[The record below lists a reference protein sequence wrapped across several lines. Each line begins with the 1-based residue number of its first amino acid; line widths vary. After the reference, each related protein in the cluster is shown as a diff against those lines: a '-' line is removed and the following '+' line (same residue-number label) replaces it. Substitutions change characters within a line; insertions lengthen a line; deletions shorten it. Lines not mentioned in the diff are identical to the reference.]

1 MAAINLDIGGNTSR
15 LDRDIQKTVN
25 KAYSIN
31 LKTKGDQP
39 LGRITGKVN
48 EFNKSLDASNARVI
62 AFGASAGIIFGLQR
76 AFSSLVTSTIEV
88 QKSLQDI
95 NVILNVSTTQLNKFG
110 SELFNIAKNT
120 GQSFQEVAGAATE
133 FSRQGLGLVET
144 LKRTNEALILSRL
157 SGLDTVKSVQALTA
171 AVNSFASQAVT
182 ATEIVNKFANVDA
195 AFAVSSADLADA
207 ISRVGSS
214 AAQSGVSLNELIA
227 LVTSAQQTTAR
238 GGAVIG
244 NSFKTIFTRLQRGKV
259 VDLLGTLGISDTTA
273 GGEIKSTIQLLQEL
287 GKVYDNLGA
296 QQQAYVAEQVGG
308 VFQINILKAALADL
322 GKEYS
327 VYNSALSTAEASTD
341 QAIKRNEQLNKT
353 YAAQLNALQQ
363 NAKQLAA
370 GVGNRVLGPVFDRVV
385 GGANEL
391 LGGINESDGKGVG
404 AVLGKGILDGLGQLL
419 AGPGL
424 VLIGGILLKLTKDFA
439 KFGLESGKGLLGL
452 NSAATQQK
460 NLQESISQ
468 ILQNNPKLIDRAL
481 KSEQGLNQVANSLY
495 ATLQKQTLE
504 LQNQEKISQR
514 IAKAFYG
521 AGVRSSGGV
530 PIVPTSG
537 KSGKS
542 GKATGYIPNFAEV
555 LQAIELGAP
564 SSVQSVSGVGK
575 IGGKSFE
582 ANNKEF
588 QIPDFG
594 GTGETA
600 VIPKY
605 GGGIKE
611 ATKMITR
618 GESGSVL
625 DKSDRNRA
633 RGFVPNFA
641 KTSRDYEVTDGDS
654 TINFSDRKQGR
665 LNFVDAIE
673 KGQRFGDSAENLAK
687 SILYK
692 EYPDTESLLKSSGGG
707 AAYNRYSFKSAQ
719 LQNQLI
725 QKGLGVPDIRYSGG
739 KYQAS
744 TLQAMKKSIGL
755 WSTKTK
761 DGFYNHPKA
770 QQFIKQNNLEKKLS
784 SRTDIGKTK
793 KNFILGSAT
802 RFGTGRYSGGEL
814 LPEKY
819 KSGKQVNFQ
828 ELFASGF
835 IPNFAQTKKAI
846 DLGNLDTIPNKLGNK
861 VVSLIHPGL
870 SDGYSLNPATASY
883 LKQEYTG
890 RIPVAGINQTKL
902 KSQLPDLDK
911 NLGDLLV
918 KEANQF
924 GQSLGGSNF
933 LKSAEDLPNYGAAKG
948 AVGVAFEGG
957 VQTLLQQKVGRKQN
971 AGIDFRNITPRL
983 RSIFNEA
990 PGMYDAK
997 SSPALTN
1004 EVFKKLLNET
1014 RPGAT
1019 VQKSSGQAGKDY
1031 SKKRQEAV
1039 DQLRKEGV
1047 TGSVAIRQALRDRFG
1062 IVGKAA
1068 GYIPNFAA
1076 PLVRAVD
1083 DKELRMMLSK
1093 FGKGFSFQNIS
1104 SDQSALEYF
1113 GGSGTYMW
1121 DSLARPG
1128 DKMSDRQAYKQNI
1141 GRAKNWSSA
1150 RKQSSWLVRYNRS
1163 KLKDSELLPD
1173 METGGA
1179 SVYGLPL
1186 SKDQIVWPIK
1196 QSGGSGRI
1204 FEKDIPGFLSG
1215 QVNDARKRERE
1226 AGIQSNQIYLAQEQA
1241 LKNANPM
1248 GIGVF
1253 NKRDEP
1259 TKGSRKNAMRSK
1271 GFARGYIPNFA
1282 EDVSAA
1288 PIGSTIAALVAQLG
1302 FLAFFLKDIRTDMTT
1317 AHTEAIESATNEIS
1331 QDKAKL
1337 DSLKTGTAEHDK
1349 LNKKIKSSTESLKK
1363 MEAGSGKFT
1372 SGLMASAST
1381 LMIAAPMIAALA
1393 KNAIGSETKG
1403 ARATGAAIEGVGQG
1417 VAFAGLAS
1425 MLAKTQKSKGAV
1437 AALAFLASQAL
1448 NVVGVLKE
1456 FGTDLPELARAAEKA
1471 SQKLSEFENISQQ
1484 ANTSLEQ
1491 ITDLRNKGQAKEA
1504 GAVENK
1510 VLTDIAKQVTDPN
1523 VASHMQRAIIN
1534 KDSEALRKA
1543 IEDNTKI
1550 LREERDKT
1558 ERSAAVSAGIEGIKG
1573 QKGPKN
1579 LEKRLSEARNIFG
1592 SQLLN
1597 LTTKDASG
1605 KEVRSTGIE
1614 RFNQLQN
1621 LGRINKGGGSK
1632 EYEKILEELGFEG
1645 EELKALMQ
1653 DEKAIRPLL
1662 QKLINEQ
1669 IESQAALLRNTEEG
1683 NSVVKQINDAMRN
1696 VRSKYDEYAK
1706 AITQGVNNQISANSD
1721 IKNALARIEVGRLES
1736 NAEITEAFTGSGST
1750 ATRQAK
1756 TGAELAK
1763 IDSDFTAN
1771 INEPIT
1777 EATRTLFDVLQSSV
1791 STKIGTM
1798 ATPGDD
1804 QKSAVTNF
1812 ETLQA
1817 SLLPLLESLNIENLQ
1832 GILPSAN
1839 EDFQGFDVKKILD
1852 TVRPKVQ
1859 GDDATKGLDEL
1870 EKQLNTAN
1878 SILYEQ
1884 RRIQQEQ
1891 KTLLAQQKF
1900 TEIAKLFIAGI
1911 KESMGGFEGFLK
1923 GTFNEDSQA
1932 LQDAASAIRI
1942 IGSNPQTRG
1951 GQIEVGRSLGI
1962 VTTELSKLSGL
1973 NIGEELA
1980 KFAPNVIAQIEGGQS
1995 KYIEDNLN
2003 TVFNSLAGLDEGIA
2017 QAFRTSLGKKFNL
2030 GDDASNKEI
2039 ADATAK
2045 AQTSMQYELV
2055 PALSDSIRKASI
2067 AQLEKDGGN
2076 EELIKLLNSPAG
2088 AFLDPV
2094 AQTNLAIQESNGILR
2109 DILTAINAPVDASTP
2124 TTTPSSESGRG
2135 RAGGGGGGRPTP
2147 ASDSGG
2153 AAGGFFPAFA
2163 NSKESIIPNF
2173 KQQYEKEKR
2182 DQLKYGYSG
2191 GKPLPLS
2198 EENFNPLRDAIANP
2212 MQMALLGGMKSKSL
2226 GAAGGYF
2233 PNFAEP
2239 SPELLKRFL
2248 EVVDSPEELKK
2259 LLAPFEKDFQM
2270 LGRGGFSSSPEGLT
2284 TPKNIGPYAG
2294 MTGKE
2299 FSKFSYQDLLDLG
2312 LFKNI
2317 GKGTRPGDITI
2328 KNVQNY
2334 QEVIEEMTKKARAS
2348 ATAPSPTTAV
2358 SKTVQE
2364 VGEQIPKAAAKAVP
2378 PPLPKAAAKA
2388 AAKAVPPPLPK
2399 RVPKTASPAKT
2410 PSKSKPSKS
2419 SKTKNPKGPSI
2430 PPKAVGKTPTGMIA
2444 NLTKGAKFV
2453 GKKVP
2458 YLGAA
2463 YGVVQAI
2470 NEYQEGMDPTEAA
2483 VRTALEIGGSAA
2495 GGLLGLVFGG
2505 GVASAVTGTLGAVGG
2520 NMLGT
2525 AIGDAIY
2532 GPKAEDTMDPTANP
2546 STRPPPGATL
2556 KKKKLEMPKSNVKK
2570 LEKPD
2575 EKPDKKQLD
2584 EVKKAMGPDLPSPD
2598 ERKAI
2603 ADKEIQAQLIRWQMG
2618 ANAEFKNYD
2627 KDGVSTGIKSMYGQ
2641 GGGQEVKGSNID
2653 VTRQLA
2659 ERTKAVKPSQRFYD
2673 KKINALRQQI
2683 QSEILPKSEFI
2694 GKQGEGM
2701 GARTLINEAIAKG
2714 QTINAIDP
2722 KKPETGRKLSEAN
2735 LEGLQRT
2742 ITGKDG
2748 KVIGY
2753 SRYNPEASKYREYSG
2768 PPGVYVDGKP
2778 YVPPYSEKSSLPKT
2792 SGSPGVY
2799 VDDKLWTPP
2808 EERNKILVGGKG
2820 DMPAKQVNVKTGKSM
2835 QVPRAMPAF
2844 KMGGAA
2850 TELGTQIPN
2859 PTADSAKLER
2869 TIDKEQEEAGV
2880 PRSQIYS
2887 LNMPELVTTDN
2898 PDGTGVFNKEDE
2910 RSVEEARKAV
2920 ERVYSFGKI
2929 RTPTNS
2935 AGGYFPNFAE
2945 PSSTSNNINVSVG
2958 VNITAGAS
2966 ASSIDKDAL
2975 SAQIQTLLEVEVPK
2989 LNALKARVDRM
3000 GEVVTKVQEGNPGK
3014 YNLPPKQVPK

>member
-287 GKVYDNLGA
+287 GAVYDNLGA

-327 VYNSALSTAEASTD
+327 VYSSALSTAEASTD

-363 NAKQLAA
+363 NAKQLAT

-391 LGGINESDGKGVG
+391 LGGVNESDGKSIG

-424 VLIGGILLKLTKDFA
+424 VLLGGILLKLTKDFA

-460 NLQESISQ
+460 NLQESIGQ

-530 PIVPTSG
+530 PVVPTSG
-537 KSGKS
+537 KSGKP
-542 GKATGYIPNFAEV
+542 GKAAGHIPNFALGVSPME
-555 LQAIELGAP
+555 AIAE
-564 SSVQSVSGVGK
+564 SSTAINKGGYRPGPVDSIRIGGQRMVYNKATGQPGVGENIVK
-575 IGGKSFE
+575 YPG
-582 ANNKEF
+582 AKE
-588 QIPDFG
+588 P
-594 GTGETA
+594 
-600 VIPKY
+600 
-605 GGGIKE
+605 GI
-611 ATKMITR
+611 
-618 GESGSVL
+618 
-625 DKSDRNRA
+625 
-633 RGFVPNFA
+633 VP
-641 KTSRDYEVTDGDS
+641 
-654 TINFSDRKQGR
+654 
-665 LNFVDAIE
+665 
-673 KGQRFGDSAENLAK
+673 
-687 SILYK
+687 
-692 EYPDTESLLKSSGGG
+692 
-707 AAYNRYSFKSAQ
+707 
-719 LQNQLI
+719 
-725 QKGLGVPDIRYSGG
+725 
-739 KYQAS
+739 
-744 TLQAMKKSIGL
+744 
-755 WSTKTK
+755 
-761 DGFYNHPKA
+761 
-770 QQFIKQNNLEKKLS
+770 
-784 SRTDIGKTK
+784 
-793 KNFILGSAT
+793 
-802 RFGTGRYSGGEL
+802 
-814 LPEKY
+814 PEKSKAGNKY
-819 KSGKQVNFQ
+819 RRDFQKASGFDPYTLEGK
-828 ELFASGF
+828 ASGF
-835 IPNFAQTKKAI
+835 IPNFADDKNIYKSQKKFAAGKVFDNAIALSLRLKSAYLEDRDIIDFPPNQLSASVIDKRVKEGLGINRQTLYGDAKLSDSESNKASYISKILRLGGKLSGGPNEGYTVTPSGPGGSILVPGSDKKKLADKKQNLRAGVGAI
-846 DLGNLDTIPNKLGNK
+846 IKKNPSLENYFNQRGIEKGSSIFLPNVLIDYVSGITGKNVFGAVAGRGKNFNDPNVRASAAQSIASRFNRAAGFIPNFAKTKNAINLGNLDTIPNQLGNK

-870 SDGYSLNPATASY
+870 SEGYQLRPATAKY
-883 LKQEYTG
+883 LKNEYTG
-890 RIPVAGINQTKL
+890 KIPVAGINQTKL
-902 KSQLPDLDK
+902 KSQIPDLDK

-971 AGIDFRNITPRL
+971 AGIDFRSITPRL

-1019 VQKSSGQAGKDY
+1019 VQKSSGQAGKEY
-1031 SKKRQEAV
+1031 AAKRSAAV

-1076 PLVRAVD
+1076 EEDAKKREMSRAGSAVTLYSD
-1083 DKELRMMLSK
+1083 MLASPVVVNKPQIKKYGPNADKIIK
-1093 FGKGFSFQNIS
+1093 KDHINKGQLGTRSN
-1104 SDQSALEYF
+1104 LMKT
-1113 GGSGTYMW
+1113 GSGKEKY
-1121 DSLARPG
+1121 
-1128 DKMSDRQAYKQNI
+1128 
-1141 GRAKNWSSA
+1141 SSGKS
-1150 RKQSSWLVRYNRS
+1150 R
-1163 KLKDSELLPD
+1163 
-1173 METGGA
+1173 
-1179 SVYGLPL
+1179 
-1186 SKDQIVWPIK
+1186 
-1196 QSGGSGRI
+1196 
-1204 FEKDIPGFLSG
+1204 GF
-1215 QVNDARKRERE
+1215 
-1226 AGIQSNQIYLAQEQA
+1226 
-1241 LKNANPM
+1241 
-1248 GIGVF
+1248 
-1253 NKRDEP
+1253 
-1259 TKGSRKNAMRSK
+1259 
-1271 GFARGYIPNFA
+1271 IPNFA

-1288 PIGSTIAALVAQLG
+1288 PIGSTIGAFVAQLG
-1302 FLAFFLKDIRTDMTT
+1302 FLAFFLKDIRTDMAT
-1317 AHTEAIESATNEIS
+1317 AHTEAIESATNEIT
-1331 QDKAKL
+1331 QDKARL

-1363 MEAGSGKFT
+1363 MEAGSGKVA

-1381 LMIAAPMIAALA
+1381 IMIAAPMLAALA

-1403 ARATGAAIEGVGQG
+1403 ARAAGSAVEGVGQG
-1417 VAFAGLAS
+1417 LAMTS
-1425 MLAKTQKSKGAV
+1425 MATMLATTRKMKGIIGKLGFV
-1437 AALAFLASQAL
+1437 ATVAISAF
-1448 NVVGVLKE
+1448 GGLKE
-1456 FGTDLPELARAAEKA
+1456 LGTDLPELARAAEKA
-1471 SQKLSEFENISQQ
+1471 SQKLSEFENIGQQ
-1484 ANTSLEQ
+1484 ANTSFEQ
-1491 ITDLRNKGQAKEA
+1491 IADLRNKGQAKEA
-1504 GAVENK
+1504 GTVENK
-1510 VLTDIAKQVTDPN
+1510 ILTDIAKQVTDPK
-1523 VASHMQRAIIN
+1523 VASQMQRAIIN
-1534 KDSEALRKA
+1534 QDPEALRKA
-1543 IEDNTKI
+1543 IEENTKV

-1558 ERSAAVSAGIEGIKG
+1558 DRSAAVSAGIEGIKSQSG
-1573 QKGPKN
+1573 GFLSKGN
-1579 LEKRLSEARNIFG
+1579 VEKQISEARNIFT
-1592 SQLLN
+1592 SSLFDLKSA
-1597 LTTKDASG
+1597 TKVDESG
-1605 KEVRSTGIE
+1605 KKARSTGVE
-1614 RFNQLQN
+1614 RFNQLQS
-1621 LGRINKGGGSK
+1621 LGKMNEFGGSK
-1632 EYEKILEELGFEG
+1632 EYEKILQELGFEG
-1645 EELKALMQ
+1645 EELKALMRN
-1653 DEKAIRPLL
+1653 EKAIRPLL

-1669 IESQAALLRNTEEG
+1669 IEAQAAQLRNTEEG
-1683 NSVVKQINDAMRN
+1683 NSVVKQISAAMRN
-1696 VRSKYDEYAK
+1696 VRSKYDEYSK

-1721 IKNALARIEVGRLES
+1721 IKNALARIQVGKLES
-1736 NAEITEAFTGSGST
+1736 NAEITEAFTGGGST

-1777 EATRTLFDVLQSSV
+1777 EATRTLFDILKSSV
-1791 STKIGTM
+1791 STKVGEM
-1798 ATPGDD
+1798 ATPGDN
-1804 QKSAVTNF
+1804 QTSALMNLDK
-1812 ETLQA
+1812 LQA
-1817 SLLPLLESLNIENLQ
+1817 SLPDLLESLNIENLQ

-1852 TVRPKVQ
+1852 TVRPQVQ
-1859 GDDATKGLDEL
+1859 GEDATKGLEDL

-1891 KTLLAQQKF
+1891 KVLLAQQKF

-1923 GTFNEDSQA
+1923 GNFNEDSKA

-1951 GQIEVGRSLGI
+1951 GQVEVGRNLGI
-1962 VTTELSKLSGL
+1962 VTTVLSKLSGL

-2017 QAFRTSLGKKFNL
+2017 QAFRTSLGKKFGL

-2055 PALSDSIRKASI
+2055 PAISESIRKASI
-2067 AQLEKDGGN
+2067 DQLKKDGGN
-2076 EELIKLLNSPAG
+2076 EELIKLLESPAS
-2088 AFLDPV
+2088 AFLDP
-2094 AQTNLAIQESNGILR
+2094 QSYTNIAIQESNGILR
-2109 DILTAINAPVDASTP
+2109 DILAAISEPVEGLNKPSEA
-2124 TTTPSSESGRG
+2124 TPSSESGRG
-2135 RAGGGGGGRPTP
+2135 RAGGGGGGRPRQ
-2147 ASDSGG
+2147 ASDTGG

-2233 PNFAEP
+2233 PNFAFISQERINKLLNAARNGTP
-2239 SPELLKRFL
+2239 PEKRNAIDALKRL
-2248 EVVDSPEELKK
+2248 QKAGKLPPGVLSGGKIPPLKNPESSSKKGPRLALPGPAARPSKPVPLTKPAKSLAKK
-2259 LLAPFEKDFQM
+2259 LPF
-2270 LGRGGFSSSPEGLT
+2270 GV
-2284 TPKNIGPYAG
+2284 GPAVGALIAY
-2294 MTGKE
+2294 
-2299 FSKFSYQDLLDLG
+2299 SD
-2312 LFKNI
+2312 
-2317 GKGTRPGDITI
+2317 
-2328 KNVQNY
+2328 Y
-2334 QEVIEEMTKKARAS
+2334 QENSES
-2348 ATAPSPTTAV
+2348 
-2358 SKTVQE
+2358 
-2364 VGEQIPKAAAKAVP
+2364 
-2378 PPLPKAAAKA
+2378 
-2388 AAKAVPPPLPK
+2388 
-2399 RVPKTASPAKT
+2399 
-2410 PSKSKPSKS
+2410 
-2419 SKTKNPKGPSI
+2419 
-2430 PPKAVGKTPTGMIA
+2430 
-2444 NLTKGAKFV
+2444 
-2453 GKKVP
+2453 
-2458 YLGAA
+2458 
-2463 YGVVQAI
+2463 
-2470 NEYQEGMDPTEAA
+2470 GMDSTEAA
-2483 VRTALEIGGSAA
+2483 VRAALDFGGSLIGGALGTVGGAA
-2495 GGLLGLVFGG
+2495 LGVGAASIPFAIGG
-2505 GVASAVTGTLGAVGG
+2505 GIAGSAYGTFISRLIA
-2520 NMLGT
+2520 
-2525 AIGDAIY
+2525 DAIY
-2532 GPKAEDTMDPTANP
+2532 PDSEPIDPTANP
-2546 STRPPPGATL
+2546 IITPPKGPTVKFNNSKRPTKQ
-2556 KKKKLEMPKSNVKK
+2556 KKS
-2570 LEKPD
+2570 

-2584 EVKKAMGPDLPSPD
+2584 EMKQAMGPKLPSPD

-2603 ADKEIQAQLIRWQMG
+2603 ADREIQAQLIRWQMG
-2618 ANAEFKNYD
+2618 ASAEFKNYD
-2627 KDGVSTGIKSMYGQ
+2627 KDYNATGIVDMYGMR
-2641 GGGQEVKGSNID
+2641 GQVAKGSNID
-2653 VTRQLA
+2653 TTKRITELNDRIKQSRNPRESERLARQ
-2659 ERTKAVKPSQRFYD
+2659 VM
-2673 KKINALRQQI
+2673 ALRNKTR
-2683 QSEILPKSEFI
+2683 SDILPKNEFM
-2694 GKQGEGM
+2694 GQRGEGI
-2701 GARTLINEAIAKG
+2701 GAKKIIEDAIASESFGPFKQMDDG
-2714 QTINAIDP
+2714 MNGISG
-2722 KKPETGRKLSEAN
+2722 EKLSKAN
-2735 LEGLQRT
+2735 LEGLQRA
-2742 ITGKDG
+2742 ITNKSGQ
-2748 KVIGY
+2748 VVGY
-2753 SRYNPEASKYREYSG
+2753 SRRTVNPQTSFSGPGSYPQANKLIGGKGDSPATQVNTRTGTGTTVPRAEAVTGGYREYSG

-2792 SGSPGVY
+2792 SGPPGVY

-2808 EERNKILVGGKG
+2808 EERNKILVGGNG
-2820 DMPAKQVNVKTGKSM
+2820 DMPAKQVNAKTGKSM

-2859 PTADSAKLER
+2859 PTTDFAKLER

-2880 PRSQIYS
+2880 PRSQIYP
-2887 LNMPELVTTDN
+2887 LNLPELVTPQN
-2898 PDGTGVFNKEDE
+2898 PNGTAVFNKPQEG
-2910 RSVEEARKAV
+2910 SIEEARKAV
-2920 ERVYSFGKI
+2920 KRSFVGGGGKFGGGGA
-2929 RTPTNS
+2929 S
-2935 AGGYFPNFAE
+2935 ASYAGGYFPNFAQ
-2945 PSSTSNNINVSVG
+2945 PSSTSNNVNVSVG

-2989 LNALKARVDRM
+2989 LNALQARVDRM

-3014 YNLPPKQVPK
+3014 YNLPPKQVA

>member
-287 GKVYDNLGA
+287 GKVYDNLGS

-391 LGGINESDGKGVG
+391 LGGVNESDGKGVG

-439 KFGLESGKGLLGL
+439 KFGLESGKSLLGL

-460 NLQESISQ
+460 NLQESIGQ

-537 KSGKS
+537 KSGKP
-542 GKATGYIPNFAEV
+542 GKAAGYIPNFASQKDK
-555 LQAIELGAP
+555 L
-564 SSVQSVSGVGK
+564 
-575 IGGKSFE
+575 
-582 ANNKEF
+582 
-588 QIPDFG
+588 
-594 GTGETA
+594 GETIGA
-600 VIPKY
+600 YQANYEPGRIFNKRLFDGQ
-605 GGGIKE
+605 GGSFL
-611 ATKMITR
+611 ATVNSA
-618 GESGSVL
+618 ESFDNLIGPNGKKGTLVTPP
-625 DKSDRNRA
+625 N
-633 RGFVPNFA
+633 GFAAKGFIPNFA
-641 KTSRDYEVTDGDS
+641 KAFAPNEVSLRNVVDGDS
-654 TINFSDRKQGR
+654 LSVNFIPASNAVQISSR
-665 LNFVDAIE
+665 LLGVDA
-673 KGQRFGDSAENLAK
+673 AELSDKPEGLLAK
-687 SILYK
+687 AELEKYVKSKYPNGDITPMFKAAGLNQK
-692 EYPDTESLLKSSGGG
+692 EKYGRPFFRADDFVQT
-707 AAYNRYSFKSAQ
+707 
-719 LQNQLI
+719 LI
-725 QKGLGVPDIRYSGG
+725 KKGLGSQYEGKGKRFSEKKSKNKSARPGG
-739 KYQAS
+739 K
-744 TLQAMKKSIGL
+744 GL
-755 WSTKTK
+755 
-761 DGFYNHPKA
+761 A
-770 QQFIKQNNLEKKLS
+770 
-784 SRTDIGKTK
+784 
-793 KNFILGSAT
+793 A
-802 RFGTGRYSGGEL
+802 
-814 LPEKY
+814 
-819 KSGKQVNFQ
+819 
-828 ELFASGF
+828 GF
-835 IPNFAQTKKAI
+835 IPNFAQTKKTI
-846 DLGNLDTIPNKLGNK
+846 DLGNLDTIPNELGNK
-861 VVSLIHPGL
+861 VVSLIYPGL
-870 SDGYSLNPATASY
+870 SDGYTLSPATASY

-890 RIPVAGINQTKL
+890 KIPVAGINQTKL

-983 RSIFNEA
+983 RSIFNDA

-1019 VQKSSGQAGKDY
+1019 VQKSSGQAGKEY

-1204 FEKDIPGFLSG
+1204 FEKDIPAFLSG
-1215 QVNDARKRERE
+1215 QVNDAIKRESE
-1226 AGIQSNQIYLAQEQA
+1226 AGVPKNKIYLAQEQA
-1241 LKNANPM
+1241 LTSANPM
-1248 GIGVF
+1248 GLGVF
-1253 NKRDEP
+1253 NKKDEP
-1259 TKGSRKNAMRSK
+1259 TKGSRKDAMRKK

-1288 PIGSTIAALVAQLG
+1288 PMGATIAALVAQLG
-1302 FLAFFLKDIRTDMTT
+1302 TLAFFLKDIRSDMETS
-1317 AHTEAIESATNEIS
+1317 HTEAIETATNEIS

-1337 DSLKTGTAEHDK
+1337 DSLKKGTAERDK

-1363 MEAGSGKFT
+1363 MEAGSGKVA

-1381 LMIAAPMIAALA
+1381 IMIAAPMLAALA

-1403 ARATGAAIEGVGQG
+1403 ARAAGAAIEGTGQSFS
-1417 VAFAGLAS
+1417 FASMAS
-1425 MLAKTQKSKGAV
+1425 MLGKTRGQKGLY
-1437 AALAFLASQAL
+1437 AALAFLAASAL
-1448 NVVGVLKE
+1448 TTAGVFTEL
-1456 FGTDLPELARAAEKA
+1456 GTDLPELARAAEKA
-1471 SQKLSEFENISQQ
+1471 SQKLSEFENIGQQ

-1504 GAVENK
+1504 GAVEGRI
-1510 VLTDIAKQVTDPN
+1510 LTDIAKQVTDPN
-1523 VASHMQRAIIN
+1523 VAAQMQRAVIN
-1534 KDSEALRKA
+1534 KDSEALRVA
-1543 IEDNTKI
+1543 IEENSKI

-1558 ERSAAVSAGIEGIKG
+1558 DMSAAIQAGITGIESQAGGYFSKG
-1573 QKGPKN
+1573 N
-1579 LEKRLSEARNIFG
+1579 AEKQISEARSIFTAP
-1592 SQLLN
+1592 LLDLKSATLDEN
-1597 LTTKDASG
+1597 G

-1621 LGRINKGGGSK
+1621 FGRMNESGGT
-1632 EYEKILEELGFEG
+1632 EDFRKILEDLGYKG
-1645 EELKALMQ
+1645 EDLNRLL
-1653 DEKAIRPLL
+1653 EKEAILRGPL

-1669 IESQAALLRNTEEG
+1669 IESQANQLRNTEEG
-1683 NSVVKQINDAMRN
+1683 NSVVKQISDAMRN

-1756 TGAELAK
+1756 TGSELAK
-1763 IDSDFTAN
+1763 IDSDFTSS
-1771 INEPIT
+1771 ISEPIT
-1777 EATRTLFDVLQSSV
+1777 EATRTLFDILKSSV
-1791 STKIGTM
+1791 STKIGEM
-1798 ATPGDD
+1798 ATPGDN
-1804 QKSAVTNF
+1804 QTSALMNLDK
-1812 ETLQA
+1812 LQA
-1817 SLLPLLESLNIENLQ
+1817 SLPDLLESLNIENLQ

-1839 EDFQGFDVKKILD
+1839 EDFQGFDVKKIID
-1852 TVRPKVQ
+1852 TVRPQVQ
-1859 GDDATKGLDEL
+1859 GEDATKGLEDL

-1923 GTFNEDSQA
+1923 GTFNEDNQA

-2003 TVFNSLAGLDEGIA
+2003 TVFNSLSGLDEGIA

-2055 PALSDSIRKASI
+2055 PAISESIKQASI
-2067 AQLEKDGGN
+2067 AQLKKDGGN
-2076 EELIKLLNSPAG
+2076 EELIKLLESPAS
-2088 AFLDPV
+2088 AFLDP
-2094 AQTNLAIQESNGILR
+2094 QSYTNIAIQESNSILR
-2109 DILTAINAPVDASTP
+2109 DILAAINAPVDASTP
-2124 TTTPSSESGRG
+2124 ATTPTVTPGY
-2135 RAGGGGGGRPTP
+2135 GGP
-2147 ASDSGG
+2147 AYDAGG

-2182 DQLKYGYSG
+2182 DQSKYGYSG

-2233 PNFAEP
+2233 PNFATG
-2239 SPELLKRFL
+2239 SSFL
-2248 EVVDSPEELKK
+2248 NRAKEI
-2259 LLAPFEKDFQM
+2259 
-2270 LGRGGFSSSPEGLT
+2270 LGIDP
-2284 TPKNIGPYAG
+2284 
-2294 MTGKE
+2294 TG
-2299 FSKFSYQDLLDLG
+2299 
-2312 LFKNI
+2312 
-2317 GKGTRPGDITI
+2317 TA
-2328 KNVQNY
+2328 V
-2334 QEVIEEMTKKARAS
+2334 AS
-2348 ATAPSPTTAV
+2348 AAEGA
-2358 SKTVQE
+2358 
-2364 VGEQIPKAAAKAVP
+2364 GKANKAGKNRP
-2378 PPLPKAAAKA
+2378 PA
-2388 AAKAVPPPLPK
+2388 
-2399 RVPKTASPAKT
+2399 
-2410 PSKSKPSKS
+2410 KS
-2419 SKTKNPKGPSI
+2419 SKKGPGGKGKNSRRPTPRGPDGRFI
-2430 PPKAVGKTPTGMIA
+2430 PKPGPNASGKTPTGMIA
-2444 NLTKGAKFV
+2444 NLAKGAKGYGKNVMKAIPGLGTLYSV
-2453 GKKVP
+2453 GMGIKD
-2458 YLGAA
+2458 Y
-2463 YGVVQAI
+2463 
-2470 NEYQEGMDPTEAA
+2470 NENTKAGMDRSEAM
-2483 VRTALEIGGSAA
+2483 VRAISDFALGTAGGAIGSTIGGLA
-2495 GGLLGLVFGG
+2495 GLIGGG
-2505 GVASAVTGTLGAVGG
+2505 GVFSAPLGIGGALLGGGLGYTG
-2520 NMLGT
+2520 GT
-2525 AIGDAIY
+2525 YLSRLIMDRIY
-2532 GPKAEDTMDPTANP
+2532 GPKDRMKIDPTANP

-2556 KKKKLEMPKSNVKK
+2556 KAKKLEMPKSNVKK

-2575 EKPDKKQLD
+2575 KKQLD
-2584 EVKKAMGPDLPSPD
+2584 EIKQAMGPDLPSPK

-2603 ADKEIQAQLIRWQMG
+2603 ADRENQAQLIRWQMG
-2618 ANAEFKNYD
+2618 ASAAFKNYD

-2653 VTRQLA
+2653 VTRQLT
-2659 ERTKAVKPSQRFYD
+2659 ETNKSLKASKSPKQSMALAR
-2673 KKINALRQQI
+2673 KATALRRKI

-2714 QTINAIDP
+2714 QTIGATDP
-2722 KKPETGRKLSEAN
+2722 TPENLAAGKWDLPLGRKLSEAN
-2735 LEGLQRT
+2735 LQGLQRT
-2742 ITGKDG
+2742 ITDKTG
-2748 KVIGY
+2748 KVVGY
-2753 SRYNPEASKYREYSG
+2753 SRSTEKPQTSFVGGYVEDGYREYSG

-2792 SGSPGVY
+2792 SGPPGVY
-2799 VDDKLWTPP
+2799 VDGKPYVDK
-2808 EERNKILVGGKG
+2808 
-2820 DMPAKQVNVKTGKSM
+2820 S
-2835 QVPRAMPAF
+2835 
-2844 KMGGAA
+2844 MGGAA

-2859 PTADSAKLER
+2859 PTADLGKLER
-2869 TIDKEQEEAGV
+2869 TKDKEQEEAGV

-2887 LNMPELVTTDN
+2887 LNMPELVTTEN

-2920 ERVYSFGKI
+2920 ERFSSFGKI
-2929 RTPTNS
+2929 RTPTNN
-2935 AGGYFPNFAE
+2935 AGGYFPNFAAE

>member
-259 VDLLGTLGISDTTA
+259 IDLLGTLGISDTTA

-287 GKVYDNLGA
+287 GKVYDNLGS

-327 VYNSALSTAEASTD
+327 VYNSALSTAESSTD

-424 VLIGGILLKLTKDFA
+424 VLIGGIFLKLTKDFA

-460 NLQESISQ
+460 NLQESISA

-481 KSEQGLNQVANSLY
+481 KSEQGLNQVANNLY
-495 ATLQKQTLE
+495 ATLQKQTVE
-504 LQNQEKISQR
+504 LQNQAKVAER

-530 PIVPTSG
+530 PVVPTSG
-537 KSGKS
+537 KPGKS
-542 GKATGYIPNFAEV
+542 
-555 LQAIELGAP
+555 
-564 SSVQSVSGVGK
+564 
-575 IGGKSFE
+575 
-582 ANNKEF
+582 
-588 QIPDFG
+588 
-594 GTGETA
+594 
-600 VIPKY
+600 
-605 GGGIKE
+605 
-611 ATKMITR
+611 
-618 GESGSVL
+618 
-625 DKSDRNRA
+625 
-633 RGFVPNFA
+633 
-641 KTSRDYEVTDGDS
+641 
-654 TINFSDRKQGR
+654 
-665 LNFVDAIE
+665 
-673 KGQRFGDSAENLAK
+673 
-687 SILYK
+687 
-692 EYPDTESLLKSSGGG
+692 
-707 AAYNRYSFKSAQ
+707 
-719 LQNQLI
+719 
-725 QKGLGVPDIRYSGG
+725 
-739 KYQAS
+739 
-744 TLQAMKKSIGL
+744 
-755 WSTKTK
+755 
-761 DGFYNHPKA
+761 
-770 QQFIKQNNLEKKLS
+770 
-784 SRTDIGKTK
+784 
-793 KNFILGSAT
+793 
-802 RFGTGRYSGGEL
+802 
-814 LPEKY
+814 
-819 KSGKQVNFQ
+819 
-828 ELFASGF
+828 
-835 IPNFAQTKKAI
+835 
-846 DLGNLDTIPNKLGNK
+846 
-861 VVSLIHPGL
+861 
-870 SDGYSLNPATASY
+870 
-883 LKQEYTG
+883 
-890 RIPVAGINQTKL
+890 
-902 KSQLPDLDK
+902 
-911 NLGDLLV
+911 
-918 KEANQF
+918 
-924 GQSLGGSNF
+924 
-933 LKSAEDLPNYGAAKG
+933 
-948 AVGVAFEGG
+948 
-957 VQTLLQQKVGRKQN
+957 
-971 AGIDFRNITPRL
+971 
-983 RSIFNEA
+983 
-990 PGMYDAK
+990 
-997 SSPALTN
+997 
-1004 EVFKKLLNET
+1004 
-1014 RPGAT
+1014 
-1019 VQKSSGQAGKDY
+1019 
-1031 SKKRQEAV
+1031 
-1039 DQLRKEGV
+1039 
-1047 TGSVAIRQALRDRFG
+1047 
-1062 IVGKAA
+1062 GKAA
-1068 GYIPNFAA
+1068 GYIPNFAQGDFA
-1076 PLVRAVD
+1076 RE
-1083 DKELRMMLSK
+1083 ELLAASLGAKNPTAQLSK
-1093 FGKGFSFQNIS
+1093 GTIDGKKFIKNSREVEITGFGSNGDSAVIPNYGRGFIPNFAGT
-1104 SDQSALEYF
+1104 SALYPLATGSKIQDYKILLQEGANYKGPMNKPFGALSVQEANQALARSRANKGQISNKQKSGITDLGKTNKISLIYGQKAGVKPVTGSFTDSNKNRYSATFASSGYNAKVEPDESNLEDLLGKQVIDFVNRFSSIF
-1113 GGSGTYMW
+1113 GG
-1121 DSLARPG
+1121 
-1128 DKMSDRQAYKQNI
+1128 N
-1141 GRAKNWSSA
+1141 SSA
-1150 RKQSSWLVRYNRS
+1150 AKIGSINQLANAGAFRS
-1163 KLKDSELLPD
+1163 IAGTIF
-1173 METGGA
+1173 ETAVTQATGSAVLQA
-1179 SVYGLPL
+1179 SR
-1186 SKDQIVWPIK
+1186 
-1196 QSGGSGRI
+1196 SGGQTAPIDYVSPNPKLRKL
-1204 FEKDIPGFLSG
+1204 FNNIPGSYEAKIGDNPELVNSVADKAYRSG
-1215 QVNDARKRERE
+1215 FFKKQGVFPGAKTKNMASGYIPNFAAIQDAVARERA
-1226 AGIQSNQIYLAQEQA
+1226 AGIPSNQIYLAQEQA
-1241 LKNANPM
+1241 LTGANPM
-1248 GIGVF
+1248 GLGVF
-1253 NKRDEP
+1253 NKQDEP
-1259 TKGSRKNAMRSK
+1259 TKGSRKDAMRRK

-1282 EDVSAA
+1282 EDASAA

-1317 AHTEAIESATNEIS
+1317 AHTEAIESATNEIA

-1363 MEAGSGKFT
+1363 MEAGSGKFA

-1381 LMIAAPMIAALA
+1381 IMIAAPMFAALI

-1403 ARATGAAIEGVGQG
+1403 ARAASSAVEGVGQG
-1417 VAFAGLAS
+1417 LAMTSMAS
-1425 MLAKTQKSKGAV
+1425 MLATTRKMK
-1437 AALAFLASQAL
+1437 
-1448 NVVGVLKE
+1448 NIIGVLGTAATIAFSAFGGLKE
-1456 FGTDLPELARAAEKA
+1456 LGTDLPELARAAEKA
-1471 SQKLSEFENISQQ
+1471 SQKLSEFENIGQQ
-1484 ANTSLEQ
+1484 ANTALEQ

-1504 GAVENK
+1504 GTVENK
-1510 VLTDIAKQVTDPN
+1510 ILTDIAKEVKDPN
-1523 VASHMQRAIIN
+1523 VAAQMQRAIIN
-1534 KDSEALRKA
+1534 QDSEALRKA
-1543 IEDNTKI
+1543 IEDNTKG

-1558 ERSAAVSAGIEGIKG
+1558 DRSAAVSAGIKGIKE
-1573 QKGPKN
+1573 QTGPKN
-1579 LEKRLSEARNIFG
+1579 LEKRVLEAKNIF
-1592 SQLLN
+1592 SPSLFDLKSA
-1597 LTTKDASG
+1597 TKVDESG
-1605 KEVRSTGIE
+1605 KKARSTGVE

-1621 LGRINKGGGSK
+1621 LGRINQSGGSK
-1632 EYEKILEELGFEG
+1632 EYEKILKDLGFEG

-1653 DEKAIRPLL
+1653 DEKALRPLL

-1683 NSVVKQINDAMRN
+1683 NSVVKQISAAMRN

-1721 IKNALARIEVGRLES
+1721 IKNALARIQVGKLES
-1736 NAEITEAFTGSGST
+1736 NAEITEAFTGGSST

-1777 EATRTLFDVLQSSV
+1777 EATRTLFDILKSSV
-1791 STKIGTM
+1791 STKVGKM
-1798 ATPGDD
+1798 ATPGDNQTTALMNLD
-1804 QKSAVTNF
+1804 K
-1812 ETLQA
+1812 LQA
-1817 SLLPLLESLNIENLQ
+1817 SLPDLLESLNIENLQ

-1839 EDFQGFDVKKILD
+1839 EDFQGFDVKKIID
-1852 TVRPKVQ
+1852 TLTPQVQ
-1859 GDDATKGLDEL
+1859 GPDTKEGLDAL

-1891 KTLLAQQKF
+1891 KVLLAQQKF
-1900 TEIAKLFIAGI
+1900 TEIVKLFTAGI

-1923 GTFNEDSQA
+1923 GSFNEDSKA

-1962 VTTELSKLSGL
+1962 VTTELSKFSGL

-1995 KYIEDNLN
+1995 KYIEDNLGN
-2003 TVFNSLAGLDEGIA
+2003 VFNSLAGLDEGIA
-2017 QAFRTSLGKKFNL
+2017 QAFRTSLGKKFGL

-2055 PALSDSIRKASI
+2055 PAISESIRKASI
-2067 AQLEKDGGN
+2067 DQLKKDGGN
-2076 EELIKLLNSPAG
+2076 QELIDLLNSPAS
-2088 AFLDPV
+2088 AFLDP
-2094 AQTNLAIQESNGILR
+2094 QSYTTLAIQESNGILR
-2109 DILTAINAPVDASTP
+2109 DILAAISEPVEGLNKPSA
-2124 TTTPSSESGRG
+2124 TTPSSESGRG
-2135 RAGGGGGGRPTP
+2135 RAGGGGGGRPRQ
-2147 ASDSGG
+2147 ASDTGG

-2182 DQLKYGYSG
+2182 DQSKYGYSG
-2191 GKPLPLS
+2191 GKPLLLS

-2248 EVVDSPEELKK
+2248 EVVDNPEELKK

-2270 LGRGGFSSSPEGLT
+2270 LGRSGFSSSLEGLSER
-2284 TPKNIGPYAG
+2284 KNIGPYGGAAA
-2294 MTGKE
+2294 KE
-2299 FSKFSYQDLLDLG
+2299 FSKFSYQDLMDLG
-2312 LFKNI
+2312 LFKETQFSNPA
-2317 GKGTRPGDITI
+2317 GKGGAIEIR
-2328 KNVQNY
+2328 NVHNY
-2334 QEVIEEMTKKARAS
+2334 QEVIEEMTKKARALPKV
-2348 ATAPSPTTAV
+2348 APPEPKISNTSPKLPKAAAKAV
-2358 SKTVQE
+2358 APP
-2364 VGEQIPKAAAKAVP
+2364 IPKAAAKAVAP
-2378 PPLPKAAAKA
+2378 PI
-2388 AAKAVPPPLPK
+2388 PK
-2399 RVPKTASPAKT
+2399 RAQKTASPAKT
-2410 PSKSKPSKS
+2410 PSKSKTSKS
-2419 SKTKNPKGPSI
+2419 SKTKNPKIPSSI
-2430 PPKAVGKTPTGMIA
+2430 LKAAGKTPTGMIA
-2444 NLTKGAKFV
+2444 NLTKGATSV
-2453 GKKVP
+2453 GKKLP
-2458 YLGAA
+2458 YVGAVIGVGKAA
-2463 YGVVQAI
+2463 YD
-2470 NEYQEGMDPTEAA
+2470 YQQGMDPTEILVRAGLEAA
-2483 VRTALEIGGSAA
+2483 GGAI
-2495 GGLLGLVFGG
+2495 GGLLGLVAGG
-2505 GVASAVTGTLGAVGG
+2505 GFASLVTGGLGIAAG
-2520 NMLGT
+2520 NWIGS

-2532 GPKAEDTMDPTANP
+2532 APKPDAMDPTANP

-2556 KKKKLEMPKSNVKK
+2556 KAEKLEMSKSNVKK
-2570 LEKPD
+2570 LDKPD
-2575 EKPDKKQLD
+2575 EKPNKKQLD
-2584 EVKKAMGPDLPSPD
+2584 EMKQAMGPDLPSPD

-2618 ANAEFKNYD
+2618 ASAEFKNYD

-2694 GKQGEGM
+2694 GKQGDNM
-2701 GARTLINEAIAKG
+2701 GAQTLINEAIAKG

-2722 KKPETGRKLSEAN
+2722 KKPETGRKLSESN
-2735 LEGLQRT
+2735 LQGLQRA
-2742 ITGKDG
+2742 ITNKAGQ
-2748 KVIGY
+2748 VVGY
-2753 SRYNPEASKYREYSG
+2753 SRRTVNPQTSFSGPGSYPRANKLIGGKGDSPATQINTKTGTGTTVPRAEAVTGGYREYSG
-2768 PPGVYVDGKP
+2768 PPGVYLDGKP
-2778 YVPPYSEKSSLPKT
+2778 YVPPYSEKSSIPNT
-2792 SGSPGVY
+2792 SSSPGVY
-2799 VDDKLWTPP
+2799 VDGKLWTPP
-2808 EERNKILVGGKG
+2808 EERNKILVGGEG
-2820 DMPAKQVNVKTGKSM
+2820 DMPAEQVNLQTRESM
-2835 QVPRAMPAF
+2835 QVPRAMPEF

-2859 PTADSAKLER
+2859 PTADLGKLER
-2869 TIDKEQEEAGV
+2869 TKDKEQKEAGV

-2887 LNMPELVTTDN
+2887 LDLPELVTPDN

-2910 RSVEEARKAV
+2910 RTVEEARKAV

-2929 RTPTNS
+2929 RTPTNN

>member
-1 MAAINLDIGGNTSR
+1 M
-15 LDRDIQKTVN
+15 
-25 KAYSIN
+25 
-31 LKTKGDQP
+31 
-39 LGRITGKVN
+39 
-48 EFNKSLDASNARVI
+48 
-62 AFGASAGIIFGLQR
+62 
-76 AFSSLVTSTIEV
+76 
-88 QKSLQDI
+88 
-95 NVILNVSTTQLNKFG
+95 
-110 SELFNIAKNT
+110 
-120 GQSFQEVAGAATE
+120 
-133 FSRQGLGLVET
+133 
-144 LKRTNEALILSRL
+144 
-157 SGLDTVKSVQALTA
+157 
-171 AVNSFASQAVT
+171 
-182 ATEIVNKFANVDA
+182 
-195 AFAVSSADLADA
+195 
-207 ISRVGSS
+207 
-214 AAQSGVSLNELIA
+214 
-227 LVTSAQQTTAR
+227 
-238 GGAVIG
+238 
-244 NSFKTIFTRLQRGKV
+244 
-259 VDLLGTLGISDTTA
+259 
-273 GGEIKSTIQLLQEL
+273 
-287 GKVYDNLGA
+287 
-296 QQQAYVAEQVGG
+296 
-308 VFQINILKAALADL
+308 
-322 GKEYS
+322 
-327 VYNSALSTAEASTD
+327 
-341 QAIKRNEQLNKT
+341 
-353 YAAQLNALQQ
+353 
-363 NAKQLAA
+363 
-370 GVGNRVLGPVFDRVV
+370 
-385 GGANEL
+385 
-391 LGGINESDGKGVG
+391 
-404 AVLGKGILDGLGQLL
+404 
-419 AGPGL
+419 
-424 VLIGGILLKLTKDFA
+424 
-439 KFGLESGKGLLGL
+439 
-452 NSAATQQK
+452 
-460 NLQESISQ
+460 
-468 ILQNNPKLIDRAL
+468 
-481 KSEQGLNQVANSLY
+481 NQVANSLY

-530 PIVPTSG
+530 PVVPTSG
-537 KSGKS
+537 KSGK
-542 GKATGYIPNFAEV
+542 P
-555 LQAIELGAP
+555 
-564 SSVQSVSGVGK
+564 
-575 IGGKSFE
+575 
-582 ANNKEF
+582 
-588 QIPDFG
+588 
-594 GTGETA
+594 
-600 VIPKY
+600 
-605 GGGIKE
+605 
-611 ATKMITR
+611 
-618 GESGSVL
+618 
-625 DKSDRNRA
+625 
-633 RGFVPNFA
+633 
-641 KTSRDYEVTDGDS
+641 
-654 TINFSDRKQGR
+654 
-665 LNFVDAIE
+665 
-673 KGQRFGDSAENLAK
+673 
-687 SILYK
+687 
-692 EYPDTESLLKSSGGG
+692 
-707 AAYNRYSFKSAQ
+707 
-719 LQNQLI
+719 
-725 QKGLGVPDIRYSGG
+725 
-739 KYQAS
+739 
-744 TLQAMKKSIGL
+744 
-755 WSTKTK
+755 
-761 DGFYNHPKA
+761 
-770 QQFIKQNNLEKKLS
+770 
-784 SRTDIGKTK
+784 
-793 KNFILGSAT
+793 
-802 RFGTGRYSGGEL
+802 
-814 LPEKY
+814 
-819 KSGKQVNFQ
+819 
-828 ELFASGF
+828 
-835 IPNFAQTKKAI
+835 
-846 DLGNLDTIPNKLGNK
+846 
-861 VVSLIHPGL
+861 
-870 SDGYSLNPATASY
+870 
-883 LKQEYTG
+883 
-890 RIPVAGINQTKL
+890 
-902 KSQLPDLDK
+902 
-911 NLGDLLV
+911 
-918 KEANQF
+918 
-924 GQSLGGSNF
+924 
-933 LKSAEDLPNYGAAKG
+933 
-948 AVGVAFEGG
+948 
-957 VQTLLQQKVGRKQN
+957 
-971 AGIDFRNITPRL
+971 
-983 RSIFNEA
+983 
-990 PGMYDAK
+990 
-997 SSPALTN
+997 
-1004 EVFKKLLNET
+1004 
-1014 RPGAT
+1014 
-1019 VQKSSGQAGKDY
+1019 
-1031 SKKRQEAV
+1031 
-1039 DQLRKEGV
+1039 
-1047 TGSVAIRQALRDRFG
+1047 
-1062 IVGKAA
+1062 GKAA
-1068 GYIPNFAA
+1068 GYIPNFAQDDFA
-1076 PLVRAVD
+1076 REELLASALGARNPTAQLSKGTIDGRKFIKNNREVEITDFGKNGDSAVIPNYAKGFVPNFASVKDIAKFNKRVSERLSLSQSPRGDGRLQGEDLINLSGRAFQQKQFPKESTESFKKYESRVIQQSKSILGKSYRSGEELRFVSSAAVDGYNISKNGNNTLIDLLEVKGGKNWNPASVLNKFLRAVPENYLSGNALDVFKKTKDNITVGASLVTPFKKEKAKPTQSKLLRRASGFIPNFAKNITDLGDTVTSPLLKGKVSSLIHPSITSGQSKRGATANYLGRQYKGLVTTAGINKAEIKSDIPDLEKNLGNLLVREANQFGQAIGGQNFLQNPEELPNYGAVKGAVGTAFEGGVTTLLQRSLQKSSQIAGID
-1083 DKELRMMLSK
+1083 FTQQRMTPKMKKL
-1093 FGKGFSFQNIS
+1093 FHG
-1104 SDQSALEYF
+1104 AP
-1113 GGSGTYMW
+1113 GTYEAKYSP
-1121 DSLARPG
+1121 DLANEVLGKMLKAANVGGVKQVRSGPG
-1128 DKMSDRQAYKQNI
+1128 YKANQAL
-1141 GRAKNWSSA
+1141 RA
-1150 RKQSSWLVRYNRS
+1150 
-1163 KLKDSELLPD
+1163 
-1173 METGGA
+1173 
-1179 SVYGLPL
+1179 
-1186 SKDQIVWPIK
+1186 
-1196 QSGGSGRI
+1196 
-1204 FEKDIPGFLSG
+1204 
-1215 QVNDARKRERE
+1215 
-1226 AGIQSNQIYLAQEQA
+1226 QA
-1241 LKNANPM
+1241 LKNLQGQNLRRGSQLETAVKAEMARLNRTQGMAGGYIPNFAAISEVM
-1248 GIGVF
+1248 ALETAMSGEKAIFDTKPFPHVR
-1253 NKRDEP
+1253 NKSQP
-1259 TKGSRKNAMRSK
+1259 TFGSAIADHGGKKQALKDSLMSQKRAGLAS
-1271 GFARGYIPNFA
+1271 GFIPNFA

-1288 PIGSTIAALVAQLG
+1288 PIGSTIGALVAELG
-1302 FLAFFLKDIRTDMTT
+1302 ILAFFLKDIRTDMAT

-1523 VASHMQRAIIN
+1523 VASQMQRAVIN

-1621 LGRINKGGGSK
+1621 LGRINERGGSK

-1942 IGSNPQTRG
+1942 IGSNPQTRE
-1951 GQIEVGRSLGI
+1951 GQIQVGRELGI
-1962 VTTELSKLSGL
+1962 VTTALSKLSGL

-2045 AQTSMQYELV
+2045 AQTQMQYELV

-2067 AQLEKDGGN
+2067 AQLKKDGGKEN
-2076 EELIKLLNSPAG
+2076 QELIDLLNSPAG

-2378 PPLPKAAAKA
+2378 PPLPK
-2388 AAKAVPPPLPK
+2388 

-2463 YGVVQAI
+2463 YGVVEAI

-2483 VRTALEIGGSAA
+2483 VRAALEIGGSAA

-2520 NMLGT
+2520 NWLGS

-2532 GPKAEDTMDPTANP
+2532 GPKAEDTMDPTVNP
-2546 STRPPPGATL
+2546 SNRPPPGATL

-2570 LEKPD
+2570 L

-2618 ANAEFKNYD
+2618 ASAAFKNYD

-2653 VTRQLA
+2653 VTRQLT
-2659 ERTKAVKPSQRFYD
+2659 ETNKALKASKSPKQSMALAR
-2673 KKINALRQQI
+2673 KATALRRKI

-2735 LEGLQRT
+2735 LQGLQRT

-2748 KVIGY
+2748 EVIGY

-2778 YVPPYSEKSSLPKT
+2778 YIPPYSEESSLPKT

-2820 DMPAKQVNVKTGKSM
+2820 DMPAEQVNLGTGESM
-2835 QVPRAMPAF
+2835 QVPRAIPEF

-2859 PTADSAKLER
+2859 PAADSAKLER
-2869 TIDKEQEEAGV
+2869 TKDKEQKEAGV
-2880 PRSQIYS
+2880 SRSQIYS
-2887 LNMPELVTTDN
+2887 LDLPEVVTPDN
-2898 PDGTGVFNKEDE
+2898 PDGTAVFNKEDE

-2920 ERVYSFGKI
+2920 KRSFVGGGGKFGGGGA
-2929 RTPTNS
+2929 S
-2935 AGGYFPNFAE
+2935 ASYAGGYFPNFAAE

-2989 LNALKARVDRM
+2989 LNALQARVDRM

>member
-182 ATEIVNKFANVDA
+182 ATEVVNKFANVDA

-207 ISRVGSS
+207 LSRVGSS

-391 LGGINESDGKGVG
+391 LGGVNESDGKGIG

-439 KFGLESGKGLLGL
+439 KFGLDSGKGLLGL

-460 NLQESISQ
+460 NLQESIGQ

-537 KSGKS
+537 KSGKP
-542 GKATGYIPNFAEV
+542 GKATGYIPNFSAEV
-555 LQAIELGAP
+555 SDARGFGA
-564 SSVQSVSGVGK
+564 SKNVRETKNKGT
-575 IGGKSFE
+575 IGGKPFQPNTE
-582 ANNKEF
+582 EI
-588 QIPDFG
+588 QIPNFA

-600 VIPKY
+600 VIPEY

-611 ATKMITR
+611 AAKMIAR

-625 DKSDRNRA
+625 DKSDRKKSRA
-633 RGFVPNFA
+633 KGFIPNFA
-641 KTSRDYEVTDGDS
+641 KQNNDNSKVFGAGRVFENAVGLAAGLQTKYTEDNFILDYEPNVWAGKEDVKKILGIDRNTNYGD
-654 TINFSDRKQGR
+654 
-665 LNFVDAIE
+665 A
-673 KGQRFGDSAENLAK
+673 
-687 SILYK
+687 
-692 EYPDTESLLKSSGGG
+692 
-707 AAYNRYSFKSAQ
+707 
-719 LQNQLI
+719 
-725 QKGLGVPDIRYSGG
+725 
-739 KYQAS
+739 
-744 TLQAMKKSIGL
+744 
-755 WSTKTK
+755 
-761 DGFYNHPKA
+761 
-770 QQFIKQNNLEKKLS
+770 KLS
-784 SRTDIGKTK
+784 SEGKNLTSYLSKIIRYDSGLRGVKNVGNIKNLDQKFGLRKRSRKSEPNNINLSQPKGGAVILPGITDKDGLKDKRVTI
-793 KNFILGSAT
+793 SAT
-802 RFGTGRYSGGEL
+802 LDDLIKTNSSIKSVFAKNNKYGINLKNNSNPTFSVPNVLLDTTNVPRGGTFGAKTRKEREDL
-814 LPEKY
+814 ARKAKDNVLQR
-819 KSGKQVNFQ
+819 KS
-828 ELFASGF
+828 FASGF
-835 IPNFAQTKKAI
+835 IPNFAQIKKAI

-861 VVSLIHPGL
+861 VVSLIYPGL
-870 SDGYSLNPATASY
+870 SDGYTLSPATASY
-883 LKQEYTG
+883 LKQEYRG
-890 RIPVAGINQTKL
+890 NIPVAGINQKKL
-902 KSQLPDLDK
+902 KSQIPDLDK

-933 LKSAEDLPNYGAAKG
+933 LNSAKDLPNFGAAKG

-1019 VQKSSGQAGKDY
+1019 VRKSSGQAGKEY

-1076 PLVRAVD
+1076 QEIADV
-1083 DKELRMMLSK
+1083 M
-1093 FGKGFSFQNIS
+1093 
-1104 SDQSALEYF
+1104 ALETAMSGQKAIFDTKPFPHVRNKSQPTF
-1113 GGSGTYMW
+1113 GSAMADHGG
-1121 DSLARPG
+1121 
-1128 DKMSDRQAYKQNI
+1128 KKQA
-1141 GRAKNWSSA
+1141 
-1150 RKQSSWLVRYNRS
+1150 
-1163 KLKDSELLPD
+1163 LKDSLMSQKRAGL
-1173 METGGA
+1173 A
-1179 SVYGLPL
+1179 S
-1186 SKDQIVWPIK
+1186 
-1196 QSGGSGRI
+1196 
-1204 FEKDIPGFLSG
+1204 GF
-1215 QVNDARKRERE
+1215 
-1226 AGIQSNQIYLAQEQA
+1226 
-1241 LKNANPM
+1241 
-1248 GIGVF
+1248 
-1253 NKRDEP
+1253 
-1259 TKGSRKNAMRSK
+1259 
-1271 GFARGYIPNFA
+1271 IPNFA

-1288 PIGSTIAALVAQLG
+1288 PMGATIAAFVAQLG
-1302 FLAFFLKDIRTDMTT
+1302 ILAFFLKDIRTDMAT
-1317 AHTEAIESATNEIS
+1317 AHTEAIESATNEIT

-1337 DSLKTGTAEHDK
+1337 DSLKKGTAEHDK
-1349 LNKKIKSSTESLKK
+1349 LNKKIKSNTESLKK
-1363 MEAGSGKFT
+1363 MDSTASKVA
-1372 SGLMASAST
+1372 SGLLASAST
-1381 LMIAAPMIAALA
+1381 IMIAAPMLAALA

-1403 ARATGAAIEGVGQG
+1403 ARATSAAIEVGGQ
-1417 VAFAGLAS
+1417 S
-1425 MLAKTQKSKGAV
+1425 
-1437 AALAFLASQAL
+1437 AALAAMATMLATTRKMKGI
-1448 NVVGVLKE
+1448 VGKLGTAVTIAMSAFGYFKE
-1456 FGTDLPELARAAEKA
+1456 LGTDLPELARAAEKA
-1471 SQKLSEFENISQQ
+1471 SQKLSEFENIGQQ
-1484 ANTSLEQ
+1484 ANTSFEQ
-1491 ITDLRNKGQAKEA
+1491 IADLRNKGQAKEA
-1504 GAVENK
+1504 GTVESK
-1510 VLTDIAKQVTDPN
+1510 ILTDIAKQVTDPK
-1523 VASHMQRAIIN
+1523 VASQMQRAIIN
-1534 KDSEALRKA
+1534 QDSEALRKA
-1543 IEDNTKI
+1543 IEENTKV

-1558 ERSAAVSAGIEGIKG
+1558 ERSAAVSAGIKGIKE
-1573 QKGPKN
+1573 QTGPKN
-1579 LEKRLSEARNIFG
+1579 LEKRILEAKNIF
-1592 SQLLN
+1592 SPSLFDLKSA
-1597 LTTKDASG
+1597 TKVDESG
-1605 KEVRSTGIE
+1605 NKVRSTGVE

-1621 LGRINKGGGSK
+1621 LGRMNEFGGSK
-1632 EYEKILEELGFEG
+1632 EYEQILEDLNFEG

-1669 IESQAALLRNTEEG
+1669 IESQANQLRNTEDG
-1683 NSVVKQINDAMRN
+1683 NSVVKQISAAMRN

-1706 AITQGVNNQISANSD
+1706 VVSQGVNNQISANSY
-1721 IKNALARIEVGRLES
+1721 IKNALARIEVGKLES
-1736 NAEITEAFTGSGST
+1736 NAEITEAFTGSGSK

-1777 EATRTLFDVLQSSV
+1777 EAMRTLFDVLKSSV
-1791 STKIGTM
+1791 STKIGEM

-1839 EDFQGFDVKKILD
+1839 EDFQGFDVKKIID
-1852 TVRPKVQ
+1852 SVRQEVGEKPGEDV
-1859 GDDATKGLDEL
+1859 TKGLEDL

-1951 GQIEVGRSLGI
+1951 GQVEVGRSLGV

-2017 QAFRTSLGKKFNL
+2017 QAFRTSLTKKFGGL
-2030 GDDASNKEI
+2030 GEDASNKEI

-2045 AQTSMQYELV
+2045 AQTQMQYGLV
-2055 PALSDSIRKASI
+2055 PALNDSIRKASI
-2067 AQLEKDGGN
+2067 AQLKKDGGN
-2076 EELIKLLNSPAG
+2076 EELIKLLESPAS
-2088 AFLDPV
+2088 AFLDP
-2094 AQTNLAIQESNGILR
+2094 QSYTNIAIQESNSILR
-2109 DILTAINAPVDASTP
+2109 DILAAINAPVDASTP
-2124 TTTPSSESGRG
+2124 ATTPTVTPGY
-2135 RAGGGGGGRPTP
+2135 GGP
-2147 ASDSGG
+2147 AYDSGG

-2233 PNFAEP
+2233 PNFA
-2239 SPELLKRFL
+2239 SGSSFL
-2248 EVVDSPEELKK
+2248 NRAKEILGIDPTGTVVAS
-2259 LLAPFEKDFQM
+2259 AA
-2270 LGRGGFSSSPEGLT
+2270 EG
-2284 TPKNIGPYAG
+2284 A
-2294 MTGKE
+2294 
-2299 FSKFSYQDLLDLG
+2299 
-2312 LFKNI
+2312 
-2317 GKGTRPGDITI
+2317 GKGNKPGKNRP
-2328 KNVQNY
+2328 
-2334 QEVIEEMTKKARAS
+2334 
-2348 ATAPSPTTAV
+2348 
-2358 SKTVQE
+2358 
-2364 VGEQIPKAAAKAVP
+2364 
-2378 PPLPKAAAKA
+2378 
-2388 AAKAVPPPLPK
+2388 
-2399 RVPKTASPAKT
+2399 PA
-2410 PSKSKPSKS
+2410 KS
-2419 SKTKNPKGPSI
+2419 SKKGPGGKGKNSRRPTPRGPDGRFI
-2430 PPKAVGKTPTGMIA
+2430 PKPGPNASGKTPTGMIA
-2444 NLTKGAKFV
+2444 NLAKGAKGY
-2453 GKKVP
+2453 GKNVMKAIP
-2458 YLGAA
+2458 GLGTLYSAGMGIMD
-2463 YGVVQAI
+2463 Y
-2470 NEYQEGMDPTEAA
+2470 NENTKAGMDRSEAM
-2483 VRTALEIGGSAA
+2483 VRAISDFALGTAGGALGSTIGGLA
-2495 GGLLGLVFGG
+2495 GLIGGG
-2505 GVASAVTGTLGAVGG
+2505 GVFSAPLGIGGALLGGGLGYTG
-2520 NMLGT
+2520 GT
-2525 AIGDAIY
+2525 YLSRLLMDRIY
-2532 GPKAEDTMDPTANP
+2532 GPKDRMKVDPTANP

-2556 KKKKLEMPKSNVKK
+2556 KAKKLEMPKSNVKT
-2570 LEKPD
+2570 
-2575 EKPDKKQLD
+2575 DKKQLD
-2584 EVKKAMGPDLPSPD
+2584 EIKQAMGPDLPSLD

-2603 ADKEIQAQLIRWQMG
+2603 ADRENQAQLIRWQMG
-2618 ANAEFKNYD
+2618 ASAAFKNYD

-2653 VTRQLA
+2653 ITRQLT
-2659 ERTKAVKPSQRFYD
+2659 ETTKALKASKSPRESMALAR
-2673 KKINALRQQI
+2673 KASALRQQI
-2683 QSEILPKSEFI
+2683 QSGILPKSEFI

-2714 QTINAIDP
+2714 QTIGATDP
-2722 KKPETGRKLSEAN
+2722 TPENLAAGKWDAPLGRKLSEAN
-2735 LEGLQRT
+2735 LQGLQRT
-2742 ITGKDG
+2742 ITDKTG
-2748 KVIGY
+2748 KVVGY
-2753 SRYNPEASKYREYSG
+2753 SRSTEKPQTSFVGGYVEDGYREYSG

-2820 DMPAKQVNVKTGKSM
+2820 DMPAEQVNVKTGKSM
-2835 QVPRAMPAF
+2835 QVPRAMPEF

-2859 PTADSAKLER
+2859 PTVDSAKLER

-2887 LNMPELVTTDN
+2887 LNMPELVTTEN

-2920 ERVYSFGKI
+2920 ERFSSFGKI
-2929 RTPTNS
+2929 RTPTNN

-2958 VNITAGAS
+2958 VNIAAGAS

-2989 LNALKARVDRM
+2989 LNALQARVDRM